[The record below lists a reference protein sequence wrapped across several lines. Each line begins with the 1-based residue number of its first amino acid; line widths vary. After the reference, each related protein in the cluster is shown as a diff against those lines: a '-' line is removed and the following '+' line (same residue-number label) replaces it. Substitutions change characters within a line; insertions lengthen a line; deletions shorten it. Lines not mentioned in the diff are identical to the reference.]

1 MEWSQARNN
10 QIEYCCEGISSLS
23 PAVGA
28 YASVRRSY
36 YNPANT
42 LRNNNVVITSKRRHF
57 DVTTSKWRRFDVTTT
72 LLLRHVFRGNFPY
85 ETPSFLVYHDN
96 PWRSEPFWENIRECF
111 LFLSPLCCDGT
122 YTFNPSAWGTSLFYI
137 VNAVAGEDLVA
148 KRTRA
153 SPAIFLTA

>member
-10 QIEYCCEGISSLS
+10 QIEYCYEGISSLS

-28 YASVRRSY
+28 YASVPRSY

-85 ETPSFLVYHDN
+85 ETPSFLVYHDK
-96 PWRSEPFWENIRECF
+96 PWRSEPRLNIKTV
-111 LFLSPLCCDGT
+111 LST
-122 YTFNPSAWGTSLFYI
+122 YGDFHVKDKTAVRTSYL
-137 VNAVAGEDLVA
+137 
-148 KRTRA
+148 
-153 SPAIFLTA
+153 